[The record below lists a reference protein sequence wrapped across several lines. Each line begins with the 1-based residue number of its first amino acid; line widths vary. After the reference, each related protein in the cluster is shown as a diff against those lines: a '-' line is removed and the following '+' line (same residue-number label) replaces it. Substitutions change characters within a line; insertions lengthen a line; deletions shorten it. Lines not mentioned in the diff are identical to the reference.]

1 MRAVRV
7 AVSYCYSRCSAE
19 EEEVDR
25 LKSWRST
32 NFFGESLSK
41 QEKRHYG
48 LLELGFLEKFQ
59 TPAPLFIL
67 VVSPQTLYHTS
78 SLLAS
83 TQESRP
89 FFFPISHS
97 TQGTHCAYRGTLE
110 SVWCAYSGQS
120 GTNIWCLKW
129 DVHLPLLWGSLSI
142 LFQNILIVYLR
153 QVVYKLITS
162 SWNRLVTKGG

>member
-89 FFFPISHS
+89 FFF
-97 TQGTHCAYRGTLE
+97 Q
-110 SVWCAYSGQS
+110 SVIQRKARIARTEARWRVC
-120 GTNIWCLKW
+120 
-129 DVHLPLLWGSLSI
+129 DVLTAGSL
-142 LFQNILIVYLR
+142 VP
-153 QVVYKLITS
+153 TS
-162 SWNRLVTKGG
+162 GV